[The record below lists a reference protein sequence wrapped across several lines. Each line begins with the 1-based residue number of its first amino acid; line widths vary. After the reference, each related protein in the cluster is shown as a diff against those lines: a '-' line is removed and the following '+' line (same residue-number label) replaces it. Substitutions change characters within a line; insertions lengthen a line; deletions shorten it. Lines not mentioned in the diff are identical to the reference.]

1 MWPTTHLWLQSTHT
15 LDRRPYRQSDPRIS
29 TGRDPQPQYLIR
41 LGHRRIGFITGR
53 PDLESARHREQGYLR
68 ALELAGI
75 PDDPTLV
82 RVGDYTREGTEKPAR
97 DLLQMNEPP
106 TAIFAANDVS
116 AIALI
121 EVARSLGVNVPD
133 DLSVIGFD
141 NVPESALVESPT
153 DHHQSI
159 HSADGLRGNEVVDR
173 AHRRSRSGPSPPDI
187 ANRVGGPAFMPGHLC
202 LSEPGGDIDYEH
214 RRSENV
220 FNTTIGLREHPKSMG
235 RRKHVNR
242 ILRKPFALLAVLL
255 LVVAA
260 CGGGGAVDE
269 TTTTAEPAETTTTGA
284 EATTTTEAQAE
295 PVTIE
300 WWHIQNTDPMMALWQ
315 DMANEFMEAHPNVT
329 INVTV
334 MENEAFKAAL
344 QTNMQAGDVPDL
356 FQSWGGGGLREQVE
370 AGLVQDIT
378 DLSSGF
384 IGNLN
389 EGAVGLYQVD
399 GIQYGIPFNLGM
411 VGFWYNKDLFAQAGI
426 DAPPATWDEFLED
439 VQALKDAG
447 ITPIAVGAGDKWPAH
462 FYYSYLMIRE
472 GGQAAMDQ
480 VTTDLNFDVPAFVEA
495 GNQLQRLI
503 DLEPFQPGF
512 LAAKWDA
519 PDGESGTIGTG
530 LLRSASWVSGDP
542 GPMPT
547 SPA

>member
-1 MWPTTHLWLQSTHT
+1 VT
-15 LDRRPYRQSDPRIS
+15 RNPR
-29 TGRDPQPQYLIR
+29 
-41 LGHRRIGFITGR
+41 
-53 PDLESARHREQGYLR
+53 
-68 ALELAGI
+68 
-75 PDDPTLV
+75 
-82 RVGDYTREGTEKPAR
+82 
-97 DLLQMNEPP
+97 
-106 TAIFAANDVS
+106 
-116 AIALI
+116 
-121 EVARSLGVNVPD
+121 RSL
-133 DLSVIGFD
+133 
-141 NVPESALVESPT
+141 
-153 DHHQSI
+153 
-159 HSADGLRGNEVVDR
+159 
-173 AHRRSRSGPSPPDI
+173 
-187 ANRVGGPAFMPGHLC
+187 
-202 LSEPGGDIDYEH
+202 
-214 RRSENV
+214 
-220 FNTTIGLREHPKSMG
+220 
-235 RRKHVNR
+235 
-242 ILRKPFALLAVLL
+242 ALLAVLV

-260 CGGGGAVDE
+260 CGGGTAVDE

-300 WWHIQNTDPMMALWQ
+300 WWHIQNTDPMMTLWQ
-315 DMANEFMEAHPNVT
+315 DIANEFMEANPNVT
-329 INVTV
+329 INITV

-344 QTNMQAGDVPDL
+344 QTNLQAGDVPDL
-356 FQSWGGGGLREQVE
+356 FQSWGGGGLREQVD

-399 GIQYGIPFNLGM
+399 GVQYGIPFNLGM

-480 VTTDLNFDVPAFVEA
+480 VTTDLNFDVAPFVEA
-495 GNQLQRLI
+495 GNQLKRLI
-503 DLEPFQPGF
+503 DMEPFQPGF
-512 LAAKWDA
+512 LAAPWDA

-530 LLRSASWVSGDP
+530 AAAISLMGQWGPGAYANQSGVGVPEDPIAERLPGEFGWFPFPAVEGGAGAVTDGFGGGDGFAVGRDAPPEAVQFLEYLTSLDQAIRAGETERVLPITKGAEVSVTDPLQLEVLEGLSQATFVQLYLDQYFTPELGAAVNDAVATLFAGTASPEEVTQAITAAAG
-542 GPMPT
+542 
-547 SPA
+547 